1 MPKATAIT
9 KKKGR
14 SQESGRKRK
23 HLIPTNARDAAL
35 ERWVSAIAAGETM
48 RSAASPLLAEHGFT
62 WGMLRGWCDA
72 DPDGWGQ
79 RLEAAQAAKIERV
92 ERELRRIAT
101 GEIEDPAIARAQTA
115 AATWLLSKWKRDEY
129 GDKQTTELTGKDGGP
144 VQTQAEV
151 VRYQLRVPVNP
162 LVKVPPPKATDDDDE

>member
-1 MPKATAIT
+1 MPKATSIT

-14 SQESGRKRK
+14 KVE
-23 HLIPTNARDAAL
+23 HLTEANVRAREEAL
-35 ERWVSAIAAGETM
+35 SAWVSAIADGQTQ
-48 RSAASPLLAEHGFT
+48 RGAAVPLLAKYGVT
-62 WGMLRGWCDA
+62 YGQLLGWCER
-72 DPDGWGQ
+72 DPERWGKA
-79 RLEAAQAAKIERV
+79 LDVALATKVERV

-151 VRYQLRVPVNP
+151 VRYELRVPVSP
-162 LVKVPPPKATDDDDE
+162 MLLEDDESGPSDDSSDP

>member
-14 SQESGRKRK
+14 KVE
-23 HLIPTNARDAAL
+23 HLTEANVRAREEAL
-35 ERWVSAIAAGETM
+35 SAWVSAIADGQTQ
-48 RSAASPLLAEHGFT
+48 RGAAVPLLAKYGVT
-62 WGMLRGWCDA
+62 YGQLLGWCER
-72 DPDGWGQ
+72 DPERWGKA
-79 RLEAAQAAKIERV
+79 LDVALATKVERV

-162 LVKVPPPKATDDDDE
+162 LVKVPPTKATDDDDE